1 MTRTKRP
8 LFVALSIAYMTC
20 LGVPALAE
28 DVPAPRPGLQKR
40 YDNLSEE
47 QKAKIQEKKE
57 IFESLP
63 PEEQQAIVDEAK
75 KKVADFQSLSP
86 EEKQAAFHEA
96 AAKRYEGMTDEQKA
110 QVDARRTKV
119 QNAKAK
125 YDSLS
130 DEEKAQIKEKRA
142 QIKEKRAANGG
153 GNGERGKRFKE
164 KMKNR
169 QAQ

>member
-1 MTRTKRP
+1 MNRAKRI
-8 LFVALSIAYMTC
+8 FFIALSIAYITTFS
-20 LGVPALAE
+20 VPALAE
-28 DVPAPRPGLQKR
+28 SVPAPRPGMQKR
-40 YDNLSEE
+40 IDNLSPE

-63 PEEQQAIVDEAK
+63 PEEQKAIVEEAK
-75 KKVADFQSLSP
+75 KKVANFQSLTP
-86 EEKQAAFHEA
+86 EEKKAAIHEA
-96 AAKRYEGMTDEQKA
+96 AAKRYEGMSEDQKA
-110 QVDARRTKV
+110 QVDAKRAKV

-130 DEEKAQIKEKRA
+130 EEEKAQVKAK
-142 QIKEKRAANGG
+142 IKEKRAANGG
-153 GNGERGKRFKE
+153 GHGDKGKRLKE

>member
-1 MTRTKRP
+1 MNRVKR
-8 LFVALSIAYMTC
+8 FFFIALSIAYAATFS
-20 LGVPALAE
+20 VPALAE
-28 DVPAPRPGLQKR
+28 SVPAPRPGLQKR
-40 YDNLSEE
+40 IDNLTPE

-63 PEEQQAIVDEAK
+63 PEEQQAIVEEAK
-75 KKVADFQSLSP
+75 KKVANFQSLTP
-86 EEKQAAFHEA
+86 EEKQAAIHEA
-96 AAKRYEGMTDEQKA
+96 AAKRYEGMSEDQKA

-130 DEEKAQIKEKRA
+130 DEEKAQVKAK
-142 QIKEKRAANGG
+142 IKEKRAANGG
-153 GNGERGKRFKE
+153 VNGERGKRLKE